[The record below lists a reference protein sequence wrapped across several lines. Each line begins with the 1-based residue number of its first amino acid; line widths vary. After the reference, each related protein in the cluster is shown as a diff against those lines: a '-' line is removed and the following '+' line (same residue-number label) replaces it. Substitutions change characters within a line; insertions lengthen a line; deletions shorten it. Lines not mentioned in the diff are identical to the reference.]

1 MFQIRRITGN
11 DCVASPSNSS
21 PTVATVSRLCMH
33 YFDSRAV
40 FRVFD
45 MSIDDA
51 GWRLSRNAPGFSQ
64 RFTGTFADG
73 GETIDGRWE
82 LC

>member
-1 MFQIRRITGN
+1 
-11 DCVASPSNSS
+11 
-21 PTVATVSRLCMH
+21 MH